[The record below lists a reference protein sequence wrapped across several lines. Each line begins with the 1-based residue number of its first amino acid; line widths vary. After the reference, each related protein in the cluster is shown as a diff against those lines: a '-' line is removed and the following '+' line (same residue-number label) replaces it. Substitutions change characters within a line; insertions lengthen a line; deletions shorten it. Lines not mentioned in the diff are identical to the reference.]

1 MVFDGLE
8 LDRCL
13 SCHLKECVGLTS
25 FCPTLSL
32 VYAVSCEFAHSLFSV
47 LRREERKT
55 INLLTS
61 DQTRLPAEFKHIN
74 KRRKRN

>member
-32 VYAVSCEFAHSLFSV
+32 VYAVSCELLFSLLSLEEGREKNYQSFD
-47 LRREERKT
+47 LRSDKT
-55 INLLTS
+55 
-61 DQTRLPAEFKHIN
+61 TR
-74 KRRKRN
+74 